1 MDIAQI
7 AAARHTAK
15 AFDPARRI
23 PDDLLAKIRALLRTS
38 PS

>member
-15 AFDPARRI
+15 AKSHWTAFFNVFRLARR
-23 PDDLLAKIRALLRTS
+23 S
-38 PS
+38 GS